1 VNSTLICFHLKSKI
15 IMINEMAPNISWSYD
30 IFYNW
35 YRKQLKYIDE
45 EVGVGTKDPILAIVY
60 ESKRPKKKD
69 LNTLEPFIKPNIKY
83 AGVSPIQDPVNY
95 PNGLYLLMEADS
107 GKKKYM
113 FAVFPTLSECPTPT
127 IVGNHLTFVVDVN
140 DTNTPCHFHSTYYTC
155 QKIGSVYA
163 WLDPHYKDYFSTTLE
178 LPKQGSNEVTDTI
191 IKHPINQQH
200 KHTILDIMRYPWKS
214 GTSGGAKPRSASR
227 AQTQANTHTYNARNI
242 QSVAFSTLWLE
253 REYRAMYAMGIV
265 RENTGNVQWSVRL
278 VRKGRDRV
286 QPAYVFVTQSADET
300 LFQTTLVQLI
310 LQNEPV

>member
-1 VNSTLICFHLKSKI
+1 MV
-15 IMINEMAPNISWSYD
+15 ISWSYD

-45 EVGVGTKDPILAIVY
+45 DVGVGIKDPVLAIVY

-69 LNTLEPFIKPNIKY
+69 INTLEPFVKPNIKY

-95 PNGLYLLMEADS
+95 PNGLYLLMEADP
-107 GKKKYM
+107 GAIQKKYI
-113 FAVFPTLSECPTPT
+113 FVVFPTISECPTPT
-127 IVGNHLTFVVDVN
+127 MVGNHHTFVLDTN
-140 DTNTPCHFHSTYYTC
+140 DTNTPCHFHSSYYTC

-178 LPKQGSNEVTDTI
+178 LPKQGSNEVTDAI
-191 IKHPINQQH
+191 IKHPINKQH

-227 AQTQANTHTYNARNI
+227 AQASTHIYVARNI

-265 RENTGNVQWSVRL
+265 QQNTGNVQWSVRI

-286 QPAYVFVTQSADET
+286 QLAYVFVTQSADET

-310 LQNEPV
+310 LQNEPDVN

>member
-1 VNSTLICFHLKSKI
+1 
-15 IMINEMAPNISWSYD
+15 MAPNISWSYD

-45 EVGVGTKDPILAIVY
+45 DVGVGINDPVLAIVY

-69 LNTLEPFIKPNIKY
+69 INTLEPFIKPNIKY

-95 PNGLYLLMEADS
+95 PNGLYLLMEADP
-107 GKKKYM
+107 GARKYV
-113 FAVFPTLSECPTPT
+113 FVVFPTISECPTPT
-127 IVGNHLTFVVDVN
+127 IVGNHLTFVLDTN

-155 QKIGSVYA
+155 QKIGSVYT

-178 LPKQGSNEVTDTI
+178 LPKQGSNEVTDAI
-191 IKHPINQQH
+191 IKNPINQQH

-214 GTSGGAKPRSASR
+214 GTSGGAKLRSPTSASR
-227 AQTQANTHTYNARNI
+227 AQASTHIYVARNI

-253 REYRAMYAMGIV
+253 REYRAMYAIGIV
-265 RENTGNVQWSVRL
+265 QQNTGNVQWSVRI

-286 QPAYVFVTQSADET
+286 QLAYVFVTQSADET

-310 LQNEPV
+310 LQNEPDVN